1 MKLIIKNMVCNRCK
15 MAVKA
20 ELEML
25 GLHPLL
31 VDLGEVEI
39 EEQLSDEEMVSVHKS
54 LQQYGFAL
62 IDNKKT
68 QLVEKVKNSI
78 VELVHY
84 SDEEIKINFSK
95 YISLK
100 LHYDYSYLSSLFTE
114 SENIS
119 IEKYFIAQKIERAKE
134 LIMYDEFSL
143 SEIAFKLYYRSVS
156 HLSKQFKK
164 VTGFTPTHFKRL
176 KQNVRQGI
184 ENL

>member
-15 MAVKA
+15 MVVKT
-20 ELEML
+20 ELERL
-25 GLHPLL
+25 GLHPLH
-31 VDLGEVEI
+31 VELGEVEI
-39 EEQLSDEEMVSVHKS
+39 EEQLSDKEVVSLHKS

-62 IDNKKT
+62 IDKKKT
-68 QLVEKVKNSI
+68 QLVEKIKNSI

-84 SDEEIKINFSK
+84 SDEEIKINFSE
-95 YISLK
+95 YISSK

-119 IEKYFIAQKIERAKE
+119 IEKYYIAQKIERAKE

-164 VTGFTPTHFKRL
+164 VTGFTPTHFKKL
-176 KQNVRQGI
+176 KHNIRQGI
-184 ENL
+184 DNL